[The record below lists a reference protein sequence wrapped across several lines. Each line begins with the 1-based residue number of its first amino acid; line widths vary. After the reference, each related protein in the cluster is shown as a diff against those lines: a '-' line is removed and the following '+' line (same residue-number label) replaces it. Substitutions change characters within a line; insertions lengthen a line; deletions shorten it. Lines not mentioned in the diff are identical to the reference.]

1 VLARLG
7 AFGVASCMALHAK
20 LDLLREQDWARV
32 IALVER
38 QQAAIDRL
46 DQRLAASGTAD
57 DLG

>member
-1 VLARLG
+1 
-7 AFGVASCMALHAK
+7 MALHAK

-38 QQAAIDRL
+38 QQAAIGRL